1 MKTFYTLLFIFTIN
15 IALLAFKFGYATG
28 QKDADFDR
36 SHANL
41 KLQQCL
47 EVVRGK

>member
-1 MKTFYTLLFIFTIN
+1 MDILKIVLTFIF
-15 IALLAFKFGYATG
+15 AFSLGRHKGFTEG
-28 QKDADFDR
+28 ADSVEFDR

-47 EVVRGK
+47 RIVRGE